1 MKQSSY
7 FRLRLFISTLFLA
20 CAIII
25 PIMIIKIYSED
36 YSLDI
41 LERFQIW
48 LVVDGALLVLETLV
62 ARFISSFPIIPDF
75 MIEEKDNGKV
85 N

>member
-7 FRLRLFISTLFLA
+7 FRVRLFISTLFLA

-25 PIMIIKIYSED
+25 PIMIIKIYGED

-62 ARFISSFPIIPDF
+62 GRFISSFPIIPDF
-75 MIEEKDNGKV
+75 MIKEKDNGKT